1 MTQTA
6 THNSDGDSPRVEA
19 PTKGPFSGL
28 LLFIRQV
35 VAELRKVVTPTRQEL
50 LRYFVVVLLFVV
62 LVMSFVFVLDMGFV
76 RLVKWL
82 FAASPE

>member
-6 THNSDGDSPRVEA
+6 THNPDGDSPQAAA

-28 LLFIRQV
+28 MLFIRQV

-62 LVMSFVFVLDMGFV
+62 LVMSCVFVLDMGFA